1 MSANA
6 ITRDNLERLGW
17 DIFFSAQAADHP
29 QLIPARVSRPDLN
42 RYHLMSAT
50 GPLVG
55 LLPGRART
63 AGQSKADLPTVGDW
77 VLVSP
82 IEAEQG
88 DVDAVPTVLIEV
100 TLNRKSKFSR
110 KEAGERYDEQVVAA
124 NIDTVF
130 LVTGLDDNFNVKR
143 IERYL
148 LLAWTSGASPV
159 IVLSKVDLC
168 ENLPPKLDK
177 VEKIAMKTPIHMVSA
192 TNGQG
197 MEGLREYVTRG
208 KTVAL
213 LGSSGVGKSTITNYL
228 LGHDHFD
235 TGAVREGDSR
245 GRHTTTF
252 RELCQLDS
260 GGMLIDTP
268 GMREIQIWA
277 DQETLTASFS
287 DIADLALTCKFNDCQ
302 HQTEPHC
309 AVSNAIA
316 AGDLPQARLDTFR
329 KFKAELAIL
338 TARNSNQNKAS
349 KRPAKK

>member
-148 LLAWTSGASPV
+148 LLAWT
-159 IVLSKVDLC
+159 
-168 ENLPPKLDK
+168 
-177 VEKIAMKTPIHMVSA
+177 
-192 TNGQG
+192 
-197 MEGLREYVTRG
+197 
-208 KTVAL
+208 
-213 LGSSGVGKSTITNYL
+213 
-228 LGHDHFD
+228 GH
-235 TGAVREGDSR
+235 RSE
-245 GRHTTTF
+245 
-252 RELCQLDS
+252 
-260 GGMLIDTP
+260 
-268 GMREIQIWA
+268 
-277 DQETLTASFS
+277 
-287 DIADLALTCKFNDCQ
+287 
-302 HQTEPHC
+302 
-309 AVSNAIA
+309 
-316 AGDLPQARLDTFR
+316 
-329 KFKAELAIL
+329 
-338 TARNSNQNKAS
+338 
-349 KRPAKK
+349 